1 MPVLLIAGADDP
13 VGNAGK
19 GMKTVQKKMQNGGLT
34 EVTLK
39 LIPGARHD
47 LLHETVSGGA
57 KKAIEEILS
66 FLDK

>member
-1 MPVLLIAGADDP
+1 
-13 VGNAGK
+13 
-19 GMKTVQKKMQNGGLT
+19 MKTVQKKMQNGGLT